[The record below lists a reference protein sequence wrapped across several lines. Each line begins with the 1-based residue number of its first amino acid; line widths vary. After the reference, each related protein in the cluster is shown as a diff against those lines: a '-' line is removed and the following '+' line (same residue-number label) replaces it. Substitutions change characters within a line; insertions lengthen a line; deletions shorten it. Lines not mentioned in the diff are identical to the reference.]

1 MMSETHFRWYGILPL
16 VLLLTGCDLQSSM
29 LRIGLL
35 VLVPFVLIIGAFM
48 WLSLRGGGVEENWE
62 KQHFPDQDDDDDE
75 DHFLM

>member
-1 MMSETHFRWYGILPL
+1 MMSETNLRWYGILPL
-16 VLLLTGCDLQSSM
+16 VLLLAGCDLQSST

-48 WLSLRGGGVEENWE
+48 WLNLRGSGVDENWE
-62 KQHFPDQDDDDDE
+62 KQHFPDQDDDE